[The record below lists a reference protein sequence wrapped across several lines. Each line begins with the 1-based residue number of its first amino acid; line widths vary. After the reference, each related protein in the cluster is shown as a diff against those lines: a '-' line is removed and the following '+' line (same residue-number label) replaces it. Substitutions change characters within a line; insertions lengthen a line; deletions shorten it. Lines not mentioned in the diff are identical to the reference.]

1 MSQMHGTAT
10 YEAGTNGTPR
20 HPRQG
25 RAALP
30 LTPARRV
37 ALLIGVPAC
46 LALIGFAG
54 LNIVAPLGDG
64 HFHFSHTFPAGA
76 RSLSLTNAG
85 GNVVLEQVAAGP
97 ARLSGSGYYSI
108 VSPNFTQHATAS
120 SAVFGINCNFPVG
133 HCGLNITVSVP
144 TGTAM
149 TVSTGGGDLTADQM
163 AGDLTLHTDGGNIQ
177 ANDTTGDVTMTTG
190 GGDLTADQA
199 TGDHLTLDTDGGNIQ
214 AVGVAATRLAARSN
228 GGNIEIVLTVVPR
241 DVTVSTDG
249 GNVTIVVPRG
259 NTQYRVSASTSS
271 GTVTDN
277 TIPTDDASPHE
288 ITATSGG
295 GNITIEQSTT

>member
-149 TVSTGGGDLTADQM
+149 TVSTGGGDLTADQ
-163 AGDLTLHTDGGNIQ
+163 
-177 ANDTTGDVTMTTG
+177 
-190 GGDLTADQA
+190 A